1 MEVKKMTNI
10 AVVLI
15 RGLVGVQ
22 ADVKDTLAFL
32 NIRKK
37 HACVVVKET
46 PTIKGMLHK
55 IENVATFGPI
65 SDEVYAQL
73 KEKRGKSSSDENTK
87 EVFFLAPPVG
97 GFERKGIKQPFS
109 VGGALGK
116 RKEGMDLLI
125 KKMM

>member
-1 MEVKKMTNI
+1 MTKI

-15 RGLVGVQ
+15 RGLVGVR

-37 HACVVVKET
+37 HACVVVNDT
-46 PTIKGMLHK
+46 PTVRGMLKK
-55 IENVATFGPI
+55 IQNVATYGPI
-65 SDEVYAQL
+65 SEEVYAQL
-73 KEKRGKSSSDENTK
+73 KEKRGSKITEHNAK

-109 VGGALGK
+109 IGGALGE
-116 RKEGMDLLI
+116 RKEGIDSLI
-125 KKMM
+125 QKMM